1 MNDTASERAFDAAV
15 KITAAVF
22 AGKATSFSAE
32 LAEMCGEFFNA
43 LYEKIKISAA
53 DAMPKS

>member
-15 KITAAVF
+15 KITATVF
-22 AGKATSFSAE
+22 AGKASSFSAE
-32 LAEMCGEFFNA
+32 LAEMCGEFFNV

-53 DAMPKS
+53 DADA